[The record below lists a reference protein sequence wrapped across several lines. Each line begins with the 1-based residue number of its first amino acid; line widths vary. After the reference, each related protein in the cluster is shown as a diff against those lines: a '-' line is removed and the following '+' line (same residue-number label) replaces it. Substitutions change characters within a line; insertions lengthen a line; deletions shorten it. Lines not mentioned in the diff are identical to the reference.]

1 MSNKDLKLGL
11 FDVVSLVIGSIIGAD
26 IYIASA
32 FGADLL
38 GPASLIVWL
47 VAGLIAM
54 TIAINFSYCAL
65 ISPDVGGPYAYAR
78 DVKGNFFGFIV
89 GWSLFLAEWA
99 SIAVFPAAFTQYFMF
114 LYPNLTVI
122 DQAILKGIFILI
134 IMITN
139 LIGVKA
145 AGKANDILTIGK
157 LGPLFIF
164 VVFGI
169 FYIITNPT
177 TLGNLQPFF
186 QGDIINFGQALV
198 LIFWA
203 YAGFEIS
210 TIPAGEIEKP
220 HKTIPKAIM
229 IGMTIVILFYIIS
242 NFVVLAVV
250 PESILKSSVA
260 PLDSAAQIIFN
271 YSPLVM
277 TIGVFMI
284 WLGALI
290 SITGSNESGMIGTS
304 RLAYALSIDGLFPKF
319 FSKIHPKYKTPYLS
333 VIVISLS
340 AYVFSLIGGMS
351 FLINASVFFMSFV
364 YLITSAVVIPL
375 SNRKPEIKSKLK
387 GRRIMPVL
395 GVLFSLFILSQTS
408 IDSILSAIILLLVGI
423 PIYIYFIP
431 KTERSELKK
440 EFLSKYAI
448 HKRSFEHTEVF
459 LGHFVKTLVNL
470 KRKESEKFHWEKYL
484 KRKEAENKK

>member
-1 MSNKDLKLGL
+1 MSDDQSKLEL

-38 GPASLIVWL
+38 GPASLLVWL
-47 VAGLIAM
+47 VAGLVAM

-78 DVKGNFFGFIV
+78 DVKGDFFGFIV

-114 LYPNLTVI
+114 LFPNLTWL

-134 IMITN
+134 IMISN

-157 LGPLFIF
+157 LGPLLVF
-164 VVFGI
+164 VVFGLFFI
-169 FYIITNPT
+169 FLNPA

-186 QGDIINFGQALV
+186 QGSVLNFGQALV

-210 TIPAGEIEKP
+210 TIPAGEIDNP
-220 HKTIPKAIM
+220 HRTIPKAIM
-229 IGMTIVILFYIIS
+229 IGMSVVILFYMVS
-242 NFVVLAVV
+242 NFVVLSVV
-250 PESILKSSVA
+250 PESVLQASTA

-271 YSPLVM
+271 YSPMIM
-277 TIGVFMI
+277 TFGVFMI
-284 WLGALI
+284 WAGALI

-319 FSKIHPKYKTPYLS
+319 FSKIHPKFKTPYLS
-333 VIVISLS
+333 IIGISLS
-340 AYVFSLIGGMS
+340 AYIFSLIGGMS
-351 FLINASVFFMSFV
+351 FLINASVFFMTFV
-364 YLITSAVVIPL
+364 YLITSAIVIPL
-375 SNRKPEIKSKLK
+375 SNKKPEIKKKLK
-387 GRRIMPVL
+387 GRRLMPTL
-395 GVLFSLFILSQTS
+395 GVIFSLYILSQTS
-408 IDSILSAIILLLVGI
+408 IDSIISAIILILIGI
-423 PIYIYFIP
+423 PVYVYFAP
-431 KTERSELKK
+431 KEERKELKE

-448 HKRSFEHTEVF
+448 HKRAIEHTEVF

-470 KRKESEKFHWEKYL
+470 RRNK
-484 KRKEAENKK
+484 NKKLE